1 MANKFKYNKTGA
13 ETDSLFKGNWAID
26 TTAPNSGGG
35 PSSTTGLYVGAD
47 IPQGGYAVYGNGWV
61 FIANNDEELLDML
74 NSLGANV
81 YSVTDAL
88 AWIAGQPDYVVLN
101 KSFDDIVTDG
111 LVLNLDASSIASFYD
126 NEPTTNLVPSAQNNG
141 RFTTS
146 NGWNTY
152 NTNQYNGNTYFSIGV
167 IGSVTDNIVTLSS
180 VGRTIRSFDVL
191 RAQTS
196 GGGITAGTNY
206 VIKKISANT
215 FSLHQYNS
223 SQNGSQGYRDPSTG
237 FFKVHDAYA
246 NDTRIAINE
255 TGFPTMWWGAPH
267 LPNSG
272 LIKEIINGGG
282 RVPDTNAMRLHAYR
296 EDGVVDGM
304 AYGVYCPVTAGD
316 TITMSVWL
324 KLGDNRKPDASL
336 GYSTY
341 FGAGNGSFG
350 TRFYGLTSEWQRFTA
365 TWTASVT
372 YNFYSYWWPSAGPM
386 AIDMCDFQVETN
398 RDTPSGFTTGSRL
411 QNTTC
416 YDLISND
423 TSTLTNGIGFDSNN
437 GGSWTF
443 DGVDDYIELTNDVL
457 VDNGSY
463 TLSAWLRPN
472 GSSWGSN
479 AIPLYNTY
487 NNGTGSFGVWH
498 HFGHDN
504 ILRWRHHGNSYTT
517 GDLSGIG
524 LVADTWQLT
533 TITWDGTTLRLYKN
547 GVETNSTTATLG
559 FSQSTGSPRIGALA
573 MRSSG
578 SIYPWNGD
586 VNFHQ
591 VYNKALTAEEVTQ
604 NFNAQRNRFGI

>member
-1 MANKFKYNKTGA
+1 MANKFKYNKTGT

-423 TSTLTNGIGFDSNN
+423 TSTLTNGVGFDS
-437 GGSWTF
+437 GSWTF
-443 DGVDDYIELTNDVL
+443 DGIDDYIEINQAAPLIAGGNF
-457 VDNGSY
+457 
-463 TLSAWLRPN
+463 TLSAWIKGPTQDHKGIIPINDAAGGNRALFLIRN
-472 GSSWGSN
+472 ASMGIYDGGTWYIGNIDVDDDIWHHVTLTYHRTSKN
-479 AIPLYNTY
+479 AIIYVDGQISLNATT
-487 NNGTGSFGVWH
+487 NNMITVAPDDRIS
-498 HFGHDN
+498 
-504 ILRWRHHGNSYTT
+504 
-517 GDLSGIG
+517 IG
-524 LVADTWQLT
+524 QE
-533 TITWDGTTLRLYKN
+533 WDGGTTSDHFLGN
-547 GVETNSTTATLG
+547 ITA
-559 FSQSTGSPRIGALA
+559 IN
-573 MRSSG
+573 
-578 SIYPWNGD
+578 I
-586 VNFHQ
+586 
-591 VYNKALTAEEVTQ
+591 YNKALTADEVTQ
-604 NFNAQRNRFGI
+604 NFSAQRNRFGI